1 MPALVSGRKVRI
13 AFIGAGGNAR
23 AHMRALHNDPKAE
36 VVAICDTNTQAL
48 TDAAARLPELAQVPQ
63 FTDYKELL
71 EKVKPDGAIISIPH
85 TLHYEVAATALE
97 RGVSVEVEKPM
108 TCTPAD
114 ARKLMALRDR
124 TGLVLTV
131 GYQRHYQ
138 GVWRWVRDNVAGGRF
153 GPVHFVEAWQ
163 CQAWGGGGWRGVPEL
178 SGGGQLNDSGSHLCD
193 IMLWASGIRPSEVF
207 AFQENRGLRVD
218 RISAISFR
226 FPEAGVGTM
235 SIIGESVR
243 GMDEGMQFWCR
254 DGRVRVDGIDNSV
267 RVTYFT
273 PDGAG
278 HPVDTAEMSNYPVD
292 KDGNFVRCI
301 LGEDQAQ
308 VPAECGLAVAA
319 FTEAVYR
326 SVGTNAPA
334 VVDW

>member
-1 MPALVSGRKVRI
+1 MPALVSGRKVRV
-13 AFIGAGGNAR
+13 AFVGTGGNAR
-23 AHMRALHNDPKAE
+23 AHMRDVHRDPLAE
-36 VVAICDTNTQAL
+36 IVAICDTSAQAL
-48 TDAAARLPELAQVPQ
+48 ADTLTRLPELAGVRQ
-63 FTDYKELL
+63 FGDYRAMIAEA
-71 EKVKPDGAIISIPH
+71 KPDGVIISIPH
-85 TLHYEVAATALE
+85 TLHYEAAAYALQN
-97 RGVSVEVEKPM
+97 GVSVEVEKPM

-114 ARKLMALRDR
+114 ARSLMALRDR

-131 GYQRHYQ
+131 GYQRHFQ
-138 GVWRWVRDNVAGGRF
+138 GVWRWVHEHVAGGAY

-163 CQAWGGGGWRGVPEL
+163 CQDWGGGGWRGVPEL

-193 IMLWASGIRPSEVF
+193 IMLWAGGIRPSEVF

-226 FPEAGVGTM
+226 FTGPGVGTFA
-235 SIIGESVR
+235 IIGESVR

-254 DGRVRVDGIDNSV
+254 DGRVRVDGIDSSV
-267 RVTYFT
+267 RVTAFT
-273 PDGAG
+273 PDGAA
-278 HPVDTAEMSNYPVD
+278 HPVAVQEVPDYPVS

-301 LGEDQAQ
+301 LGEDTPQ

-326 SVGTNAPA
+326 SVATHAPA
-334 VVDW
+334 EVDG

>member
-1 MPALVSGRKVRI
+1 MPALVSGRKVRV
-13 AFIGAGGNAR
+13 AFIGTGGNAR
-23 AHMRALHNDPKAE
+23 SHMRDLHRDPLAE
-36 VVAICDTNTQAL
+36 VVGICDTSAQAL
-48 TDAAARLPELAQVPQ
+48 ADTAARLPELAGLPQ
-63 FTDYKELL
+63 FADYKAMIDE
-71 EKVKPDGAIISIPH
+71 VHPDGVIISIPH
-85 TLHYEVAATALE
+85 TLHYEVAAYALE
-97 RGVSVEVEKPM
+97 HGVSAEVEKPM
-108 TCTPAD
+108 TCTPGD
-114 ARKLMALRDR
+114 ARALMARRER

-138 GVWRWVRDNVAGGRF
+138 GVWRWVHEHVAGGAY

-193 IMLWASGIRPSEVF
+193 MMLWASGIRPTEVF
-207 AFQENRGLRVD
+207 AFQENRGLKVD

-226 FPEAGVGTM
+226 FPGPGVGTM
-235 SIIGESVR
+235 AIIGESVR

-254 DGRVRVDGIDNSV
+254 DGRVRVEGIDNSV
-267 RVTYFT
+267 RVTYYS
-273 PDGAG
+273 PDGAA
-278 HPVDTAEMSNYPVD
+278 HPVAVEEIPNYPVG

-301 LGEDQAQ
+301 LGQDEPQ

-326 SVGTNAPA
+326 SVAANAPA
-334 VVDW
+334 KVDW